1 MAPSSGW
8 VGRCQ
13 ASFLLYPI
21 FMSGGGWSMRMW
33 NQMLLIWTLSKA
45 NGVDKKAVQLTAST
59 AYTSCLISSRRKN
72 KNRSISNVLLC
83 FPWCPLSV
91 FFPFLQSDVIE
102 TTHPTFSL
110 LKWKLQR
117 IKNVQIRRDKFNP
130 SPCQGFSGWVLPTH
144 DSHIVCFILVCFI
157 HFAQSPRTLSYE
169 FLKVWHL

>member
-1 MAPSSGW
+1 
-8 VGRCQ
+8 
-13 ASFLLYPI
+13 
-21 FMSGGGWSMRMW
+21 MSGGGWSMRMW

-102 TTHPTFSL
+102 DHTILRSLSWNESGRESKMCRYAETNSIPVLAKAFPAEFYPLTTPTLSVYPSL
-110 LKWKLQR
+110 LHSFRSVTQNSL
-117 IKNVQIRRDKFNP
+117 I
-130 SPCQGFSGWVLPTH
+130 WVSEGLTPLALM
-144 DSHIVCFILVCFI
+144 SV
-157 HFAQSPRTLSYE
+157 E
-169 FLKVWHL
+169 